1 MKKRLFP
8 IGYMFLITFCFT
20 SLVSA
25 VKVLND
31 EKIHRN
37 EDLKLQKIILKVL
50 AIPVGE
56 RMSDKDVVAL
66 FRKRVETTQAG
77 DKTVY
82 IGREEDGAKVKGYA
96 FPIGGPGFWGPIS
109 GMVAVNPD
117 ASKIIGIAF
126 YKHSET
132 PGLGGRVT
140 EDWFSNQFVGIR
152 ISPIED
158 DKKIFYLKPAGT
170 GEAPNELDAITGATG
185 TSRGVEAFVNQ
196 DLDHFL
202 REIWGL
208 VKKG

>member
-1 MKKRLFP
+1 VKKGIFSV
-8 IGYMFLITFCFT
+8 GYMFLITLCFT

-50 AIPVGE
+50 AIPVSE
-56 RMSDKDVVAL
+56 KISDQDVVAL
-66 FRKRVETTQAG
+66 FLKRVKTTEAG
-77 DKTVY
+77 GKTVY
-82 IGREEDGAKVKGYA
+82 IGKEEEGEAIKGFA
-96 FPIGGPGFWGPIS
+96 FPIGGAGFWGPIS
-109 GMVAVNPD
+109 GVVAVNPD
-117 ASKIIGIAF
+117 ASEIIGIAF
-126 YKHSET
+126 YRHSET

-140 EDWFSNQFVGIR
+140 EDWFTSQFVGI
-152 ISPIED
+152 PVYAIED
-158 DKKIFYLKPAGT
+158 NKKIFSLKPAGT

-196 DLDHFL
+196 ELDHFL
-202 REIWGL
+202 REIWGS

>member
-1 MKKRLFP
+1 
-8 IGYMFLITFCFT
+8 MFLITFCFT

-196 DLDHFL
+196 DLDYFL
-202 REIWGL
+202 RETWGL

>member
-1 MKKRLFP
+1 
-8 IGYMFLITFCFT
+8 MFVITLCFT

-31 EKIHRN
+31 EKIQRN
-37 EDLKLQKIILKVL
+37 EDLKLQKIILRVL
-50 AIPVGE
+50 AIPVEGKG
-56 RMSDKDVVAL
+56 SDEDVVEL
-66 FRKRVETTQAG
+66 FRKRVQATQAG

-82 IGREEDGAKVKGYA
+82 IGRAEDGETVKGYA

-109 GMVAVNPD
+109 GMVAVAPD

-140 EDWFSNQFVGIR
+140 EDWFSDQFIGI
-152 ISPIED
+152 PIHTIEGG
-158 DKKIFYLKPAGT
+158 KKIFTLKPAGT
-170 GEAPNELDAITGATG
+170 AQAPNELDAITGATG

-196 DLDHFL
+196 ELDHFL
-202 REIWGL
+202 RETWGL

>member
-1 MKKRLFP
+1 
-8 IGYMFLITFCFT
+8 MFLITFCFT

-82 IGREEDGAKVKGYA
+82 IGTEEDGTKVKGYA

-140 EDWFSNQFVGIR
+140 EDWFTNQFVGIR

-158 DKKIFYLKPAGT
+158 NKKIFYLKPAGT

>member
-1 MKKRLFP
+1 
-8 IGYMFLITFCFT
+8 MFLITLCFT

-25 VKVLND
+25 VKVFND
-31 EKIHRN
+31 ERIQRN

-50 AIPVGE
+50 AIPVNE
-56 RMSDKDVVAL
+56 RMSDQDVVEL
-66 FRKRVETTQAG
+66 FRKRVKASQAG
-77 DKTVY
+77 NKSVY
-82 IGREEDGAKVKGYA
+82 MGKEEDGETIKGFA
-96 FPIGGPGFWGPIS
+96 FPIAGPGFWGPIS
-109 GMVAVNPD
+109 GMVALAPD

-140 EDWFSNQFVGIR
+140 EDWFTSQFVGI
-152 ISPIED
+152 PVYAIED
-158 DKKIFYLKPAGT
+158 NKKIFSLKPAGT

-196 DLDHFL
+196 ELDHFL
-202 REIWGL
+202 REIWGS